1 MSHVYRCVEWQ
12 DATGNWLVNDITSMT
27 SIAVKWWVP
36 MRMLNLT
43 PEDYIRLLKDKFHVN
58 YMKYVKD
65 ADLLIFSFTTQE
77 AARKYKNWINKE
89 ARNRNYIID

>member
-1 MSHVYRCVEWQ
+1 MSHVYRCTEWQ
-12 DATGNWLVNDITSMT
+12 DATGNWLVNDTTSMT

-36 MRMLNLT
+36 VRMLNLT

-65 ADLLIFSFTTQE
+65 ADLLIFSFDTQE

>member
-1 MSHVYRCVEWQ
+1 MSHLYKSIEWQ
-12 DATGNWLVNDITSMT
+12 DATGNWLVNDTTSMT

-58 YMKYVKD
+58 YMKYVK
-65 ADLLIFSFTTQE
+65 
-77 AARKYKNWINKE
+77 
-89 ARNRNYIID
+89 

>member
-1 MSHVYRCVEWQ
+1 MSHLYKSTEWQ
-12 DATGNWLVNDITSMT
+12 DATGNWLVNDTTSMT
-27 SIAVKWWVP
+27 SIAIKWWVP

-65 ADLLIFSFTTQE
+65 ADLLIFSFATQE
-77 AARKYKNWINKE
+77 DERKNKNWINKE